1 MFNIYN
7 FDHLDYRG
15 YGSSLDFMSY
25 HTYLLM
31 GILGG
36 TLAVVI
42 GLLSLLLCH
51 CG

>member
-1 MFNIYN
+1 MFTYKC
-7 FDHLDYRG
+7 DHLDYLG
-15 YGSSLDFMSY
+15 HGSSLEFISY
-25 HTYLLM
+25 HTYLLV